1 MRTREGMTKL
11 LHIHFPDNFPL
22 HGIERDAF
30 KTKLRNAM
38 HDLFDG
44 HRVRQLA
51 DQVDARRACDPSGV
65 LPLRRIG
72 DGHTFEQCMTLDHC
86 RFEDM
91 STVLRRAVLN
101 AVGARPGLDLME
113 PRIAP
118 LSSGEGKDATN
129 RLFPLSPASKVRHL
143 WTTVQK
149 RLGLAMVLAA
159 TIGGVAAW
167 WMARPVAPSMVAMV
181 VSTTPAQTLRDL
193 AGSVRDDG
201 RPNRISVQVAPQA
214 TVPAVH

>member
-1 MRTREGMTKL
+1 MQL
-11 LHIHFPDNFPL
+11 YIHFPDNFPL

-30 KTKLRNAM
+30 ESKLRNAL

-51 DQVDARRACDPSGV
+51 DQVDARRAFDPSGV

-72 DGHTFEQCMTLDHC
+72 DEHTFEQCMTPDHC

-91 STVLRRAVLN
+91 STMLRRMVLN
-101 AVGARPGLDLME
+101 AAGVRLGLDLME

-118 LSSGEGKDATN
+118 LSSGKKEDATN
-129 RLFPLSPASKVRHL
+129 RLSPDSPGSTIRRVY
-143 WTTVQK
+143 TTVRNK
-149 RLGLAMVLAA
+149 PGLAMVLVAI
-159 TIGGVAAW
+159 IGGVAAW
-167 WMARPVAPSMVAMV
+167 WMGRPVAPSMVAMV

-193 AGSVRDDG
+193 AGSVRNDG
-201 RPNRISVQVAPQA
+201 RPYRISVQVEPQA
-214 TVPAVH
+214 TVPVVN

>member
-1 MRTREGMTKL
+1 MKTGEDMTMQ

-22 HGIERDAF
+22 DGIERDAF
-30 KTKLRNAM
+30 ETKLRNAL

-51 DQVDARRACDPSGV
+51 DQVDPRRAFDPSEV
-65 LPLRRIG
+65 LPLRHIG
-72 DGHTFEQCMTLDHC
+72 DEHTFEQCMTLDHC

-91 STVLRRAVLN
+91 SIVLRRMVLN
-101 AVGARPGLDLME
+101 AVGAPLDLME
-113 PRIAP
+113 PRIAQLP
-118 LSSGEGKDATN
+118 NGEEEDATN
-129 RLFPLSPASKVRHL
+129 RLPPFSPTNKVRRV

-149 RLGLAMVLAA
+149 RLGLAMVLVA
-159 TIGGVAAW
+159 TAGGAAAW
-167 WMARPVAPSMVAMV
+167 WMARPVATSMVAMV
-181 VSTTPAQTLRDL
+181 VSTTPARTLRDL

-201 RPNRISVQVAPQA
+201 RPYRISVRVEPQA

>member
-1 MRTREGMTKL
+1 MLL

-101 AVGARPGLDLME
+101 AVGAHPGLDLME

-118 LSSGEGKDATN
+118 LSSGEEEDATN
-129 RLFPLSPASKVRHL
+129 RLSPFSRTSKVRHL
-143 WTTVQK
+143 WRIVQK
-149 RLGLAMVLAA
+149 GLGLAMVLVA
-159 TIGGVAAW
+159 TLGGVAAS
-167 WMARPVAPSMVAMV
+167 WMARPVAPSMVATA
-181 VSTTPAQTLRDL
+181 VSTTPAQALRAL
-193 AGSVRDDG
+193 AGSVRGDG
-201 RPNRISVQVAPQA
+201 RPYRISVQIEPQA
-214 TVPAVH
+214 NVPAVH

>member
-1 MRTREGMTKL
+1 MKTGEDMTMQ
-11 LHIHFPDNFPL
+11 LHIHLPDNFPL

-30 KTKLRNAM
+30 ETKLRNAL

-44 HRVRQLA
+44 HRVRQLV
-51 DQVDARRACDPSGV
+51 DQGDARRAFDSSGV
-65 LPLRRIG
+65 LSLRHIG
-72 DGHTFEQCMTLDHC
+72 DEHTFEQCMTLDHC

-91 STVLRRAVLN
+91 STVLRRMVLN
-101 AVGARPGLDLME
+101 AVGARLGLDLME

-118 LSSGEGKDATN
+118 LPNGEKEDATN
-129 RLFPLSPASKVRHL
+129 RLPPFSPTNKVRRA

-149 RLGLAMVLAA
+149 RLGLAMVLVA
-159 TIGGVAAW
+159 TAGGAAAW

-181 VSTTPAQTLRDL
+181 STPPARTLGDL
-193 AGSVRDDG
+193 TGSVRDDG
-201 RPNRISVQVAPQA
+201 RPYRISVQVEPQA